1 MKSTSMS
8 PGCYV
13 GVAGVG
19 PRGRRRPPD
28 PRPKFSAA
36 SGGHPQPVGVKL
48 NQYWDVLSPH
58 VFNALQRDI
67 LEPHKISNYLF
78 P

>member
-1 MKSTSMS
+1 MS
-8 PGCYV
+8 YVFCVVAGAGPGV
-13 GVAGVG
+13 GVEADL
-19 PRGRRRPPD
+19 PD
-28 PRPKFSAA
+28 QNFQSPVW
-36 SGGHPQPVGVKL
+36 GHPQPVGVKL